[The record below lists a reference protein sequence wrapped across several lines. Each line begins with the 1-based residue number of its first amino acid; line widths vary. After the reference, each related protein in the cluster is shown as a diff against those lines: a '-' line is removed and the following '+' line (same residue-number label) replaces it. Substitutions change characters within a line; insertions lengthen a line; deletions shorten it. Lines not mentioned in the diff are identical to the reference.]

1 MNPNKPICAFYLKGH
16 CRFGDKCKNFH
27 PPNQGSIPMTHP
39 GLNPNPIL
47 SQPSSH
53 NCTFFLKNS
62 CTKKDCYFF
71 HGYCDRLE
79 YVKTIDNHNK
89 EINNLLNM
97 DDIKFI
103 SSDEQVFYI
112 RNSGNDDNYGETIA
126 QGYKIGKLI
135 YSSDKVICA
144 IQKEG
149 M

>member
-1 MNPNKPICAFYLKGH
+1 
-16 CRFGDKCKNFH
+16 
-27 PPNQGSIPMTHP
+27 
-39 GLNPNPIL
+39 
-47 SQPSSH
+47 
-53 NCTFFLKNS
+53 
-62 CTKKDCYFF
+62 
-71 HGYCDRLE
+71 
-79 YVKTIDNHNK
+79 
-89 EINNLLNM
+89 M